1 MEAVIPKITGVD
13 KVKRRIEG
21 LAGPEK
27 IELVGRALFAGG
39 EAVKAEAQ
47 NSITEGATSGKF
59 HVPSAPGEPP
69 NENTGTLRRN
79 ITVTQVGP
87 LHVRVASNALY
98 SSHLEFGTS
107 KMAAR
112 PFMGPAA
119 RKVKPQVVKLVGQA
133 VTIAIRKG
141 K

>member
-1 MEAVIPKITGVD
+1 MPKITGVD
-13 KVKRRIEG
+13 KAKKRIEG
-21 LAGPEK
+21 LAREK
-27 IELVGRALFAGG
+27 VELVGKALFAGG

-47 NSITEGATSGKF
+47 HSITEGAQSGKF
-59 HVPSAPGEPP
+59 HKPSAPGSPP
-69 NENTGTLRRN
+69 NEDTGTLRRN

-87 LHVRVASNALY
+87 LHVRVASNAPY
-98 SSHLEFGTS
+98 SGHLEFGTS

-119 RKVKPQVVKLVGQA
+119 RKVKPQVVKLVGDA
-133 VTIAIRKG
+133 VTIAVRRG

>member
-1 MEAVIPKITGVD
+1 MPKITGVD
-13 KVKRRIEG
+13 KAKKRIEG
-21 LAGPEK
+21 LAGKEK

-47 NSITEGATSGKF
+47 HSITEGAVSGKN
-59 HVPSAPGEPP
+59 HVPSKPGEPP
-69 NENTGTLRRN
+69 NEDTGTLRRN

-87 LHVRVASNALY
+87 LHVRVSSNAPY

-119 RKVKPQVVKLVGQA
+119 RKVKPQVVKLVGDA
-133 VTIAIRKG
+133 VTIAVKRG